1 MIKKKAAWWSGFV
14 GGVAVMAAAACGLH
28 YYQYG
33 TLPFAGDSLVTGS
46 SARKTAAIEKI
57 INEQYLEET
66 DEETLADGMYA
77 GMLAS
82 LEDPY
87 SGYFSAENYRK
98 LKESMEGKYTGIGLV
113 MQQNKES
120 GEISVVQCY
129 KGSPAWEAGIQAGD
143 IICMVN
149 GQSVEELDVT
159 ELSKTIRSDESG
171 EIQLSLK
178 RENEIVQVTVRIEE
192 VEIPVV
198 SSRMLENSV
207 GYIRIQEFTDGTSGQ
222 FAEILKEL
230 QSQEMKGLIFDL
242 RENPG
247 GLLDAV
253 CDTLEQILPE
263 GLIVYTEDKNGKR
276 IEYKCKG
283 ENPLEIPAVVLVNE
297 NSASAAEIF
306 AGAVKDHNVAKLVG
320 TTTFGKGIVQKTFPL
335 SDGSAVKVTTS
346 KYYTPSGVNIHGTGI
361 TPDVE
366 VELTDEQKEEFFMD
380 ELEELSLE
388 EWIHR
393 DAQMEAAWLMFDH

>member
-1 MIKKKAAWWSGFV
+1 MVKKKAAWWSGFV
-14 GGVAVMAAAACGLH
+14 GGVAVTAAAACGLH

-143 IICMVN
+143 IICTVN

-222 FAEILKEL
+222 FAEALQEL

-276 IEYKCKG
+276 SEYRCKG
-283 ENPLEIPAVVLVNE
+283 ETPWKIPTGVLVNE
-297 NSASAAEIF
+297 NSASAAESF

-320 TTTFGKGIVQKTFPL
+320 TTTFGKGIVHKTFPL

-346 KYYTPSGVNIHGTGI
+346 KYYTPRGVNIN
-361 TPDVE
+361 
-366 VELTDEQKEEFFMD
+366 
-380 ELEELSLE
+380 
-388 EWIHR
+388 
-393 DAQMEAAWLMFDH
+393 